1 MQLASGQVIGL
12 GLAALLTVTLTACG
26 EEETPPGP
34 APLAQIAS
42 SSETAPAENGV
53 DQLPPEEALRTAVK
67 NLAEAGTYRV
77 SGMTSAGSAIDIAF
91 KTGVGSVGT
100 VTTDSEVRLVASDD
114 VVYITSDPA
123 TLADI
128 VDADIEDTIA
138 DKWLL
143 ISSESSS
150 NYRIFVEGSDFA
162 EAVLGSE
169 VKGDPTAVQE
179 VDGVPAVGIEFAES
193 GGMLWI
199 SATGDPLPLR
209 FEEKGASG
217 GSGVLTFS
225 DFGED
230 VEVPTPDEDD
240 VVDLSTLPVQDDED
254 E

>member
-1 MQLASGQVIGL
+1 MQLASRHVIGL
-12 GLAALLTVTLTACG
+12 GLAAVFALSLTACG
-26 EEETPPGP
+26 EEEKPPGP

-42 SSETAPAENGV
+42 TSETAPAENGV
-53 DQLPPEEALRTAVK
+53 TEMPPDEVLRTAIK
-67 NLAEAGTYRV
+67 NLEDAGTYRV

-100 VTTDSEVRLVASDD
+100 VTTDSEVKLVASDG
-114 VVYITSDPA
+114 VVYITSDPS

-138 DKWLL
+138 EKWLL

-162 EAVLGSE
+162 DAVLGSE
-169 VKGDPTAVQE
+169 VKGDLTSVQE
-179 VDGVPAVGIEFAES
+179 VDGVPAVGLVFAES
-193 GGMLWI
+193 GGMLWVTA
-199 SATGDPLPLR
+199 SGDPLPLR

-225 DFGED
+225 EFGED
-230 VEVPTPDEDD
+230 VEVPTPDDD
-240 VVDLSTLPVQDDED
+240 EVVDLSTLPVEED